1 MDSDMVITFG
11 DAQIQIFPAKEAGS
25 GNDSCASVLF
35 QRGKCDTLITGDLSG
50 SAELQLLSDYDL
62 PDLEVLIVGHHGS
75 KYSTCAELLDA
86 TAPDVAIISVGA
98 DNSYGHPSDE
108 VLQRLKA
115 AGCAVYRTD
124 LHGTITY
131 RG

>member
-1 MDSDMVITFG
+1 MLR
-11 DAQIQIFPAKEAGS
+11 AKQEKELMEKYPKLTGALYK
-25 GNDSCASVLF
+25 AS
-35 QRGKCDTLITGDLSG
+35 
-50 SAELQLLSDYDL
+50 
-62 PDLEVLIVGHHGS
+62 HHGS
-75 KYSTCAELLDA
+75 DNSNSQSFLEQLSPRITVVSCSEN
-86 TAPDVAIISVGA
+86 
-98 DNSYGHPSDE
+98 NSYGHPADE